1 MWEYSSFRW
10 CQWGLSVRD
19 SDQWGLGFLLGLAC
33 VGHPRRPISS
43 RVNSLCLSWET
54 SASVK
59 TLIIFWSI
67 FWASSFVNS
76 NTCHLICN
84 NFNLNFIYGIVC
96 LYVCVCTFSLCRE
109 SPDMILRDKSLIS
122 EVVLSQQSCLKLLLM
137 TIGFVM
143 LFLVTGSNNDI
154 NVLNQSSLIV
164 YVIRGHTAEV
174 SFIINGREH
183 HMGYYLTD
191 GIYPSW
197 PMCNTR
203 VTEISIK
210 LFKL

>member
-1 MWEYSSFRW
+1 
-10 CQWGLSVRD
+10 
-19 SDQWGLGFLLGLAC
+19 
-33 VGHPRRPISS
+33 
-43 RVNSLCLSWET
+43 
-54 SASVK
+54 
-59 TLIIFWSI
+59 
-67 FWASSFVNS
+67 
-76 NTCHLICN
+76 
-84 NFNLNFIYGIVC
+84 
-96 LYVCVCTFSLCRE
+96 
-109 SPDMILRDKSLIS
+109 
-122 EVVLSQQSCLKLLLM
+122 M

-164 YVIRGHTAEV
+164 YIIRGHTAEV

-183 HMGYYLTD
+183 HMRYYLTD

-203 VTEISIK
+203 VTEIPIK